1 MPGGESEAENAQRGV
16 FGAGR
21 RAAARRSQ
29 ERLQRRLRV
38 AGRWFQLPCG
48 RPHNG

>member
-1 MPGGESEAENAQRGV
+1 MPGGESEAANAQRGV
-16 FGAGR
+16 SRAGR

-38 AGRWFQLPCG
+38 AGRWFALRCG
-48 RPHNG
+48 RLHYG